1 MTLFLVIEEEMLEQA
16 EIFIAVA
23 DICILIIL
31 AELAS
36 TLNDRLR
43 LPRILGTIFTGILF
57 GPYLIGGVEIGG
69 RAFIEYN
76 ELIYVFAEFGAVL
89 LLFEAGLHMKFSE
102 LLNTGKASFT
112 VAAVGVVVPFG
123 LGYFAS
129 TYLGYSV
136 YVGLIVGGALSAT
149 SIAISLA
156 CLGEMAQL
164 GSPEAKLIIGA
175 AVIDDVLALSIAS
188 VILSMLAHAEPQSI
202 FTILRLLI
210 TTVGLWFVLSAVSSR
225 VIPNL
230 MEWIMRLEGLDKV
243 DQSLVSIF
251 ALLSCF
257 GYASLAGLLGLS
269 PLVGAFMAGM
279 AVAGSKHHNAVQ
291 RFTNNLGILFIPLF
305 FVVIGTQVNPYSV
318 LHGNFL
324 LMAILG
330 VVAVVS
336 KLVACGLPA
345 QYFLGD
351 KERGIRVGFGMISR
365 GEIGLVISSMGITYG
380 IISDEV
386 YTALVVVI
394 FITTLLPPFLLR
406 RSYLSDPSCVLP
418 DNIRDKK

>member
-1 MTLFLVIEEEMLEQA
+1 MEQA
-16 EIFIAVA
+16 ELFHAVV
-23 DICILIIL
+23 DICVLIIL

-36 TLNDRLR
+36 TLNDRLK

-57 GPYLIGGVEIGG
+57 GPYLIGGFVVGG
-69 RAFIEYN
+69 RPFIEYN
-76 ELIYVFAEFGAVL
+76 ELIYIFAEFGAVL
-89 LLFEAGLHMKFSE
+89 LLFEAGLHMRFSE
-102 LLNTGKASFT
+102 LFKTGKASFT
-112 VAAVGVVVPFG
+112 VAISGVVAPYL

-129 TYLGYSV
+129 IALGYSV
-136 YVGLIVGGALSAT
+136 YVGMIVGGALSAT

-188 VILSMLAHAEPQSI
+188 VILGMIAHPESQGAL
-202 FTILRLLI
+202 TIVRLLA
-210 TTVGLWFVLSAVSSR
+210 TTVGLWFVLSAVSSK

-230 MEWIMRLEGLDKV
+230 MEWIMRLERLDSV
-243 DQSLVSIF
+243 DQNLVSIF

-257 GYASLAGLLGLS
+257 GYASLAGILGLS

-279 AVAGSKHHNAVQ
+279 AVSGSSYHDAVQ
-291 RFTNNLGILFIPLF
+291 EFTGRLGILFIPLF

-318 LHGNFL
+318 LHGNFI
-324 LMAILG
+324 LMAVLG
-330 VVAVVS
+330 AVAVLS
-336 KLVACGLPA
+336 KFVACGLPA
-345 QYFLGD
+345 QYFLKD
-351 KERGIRVGFGMISR
+351 KERGMRVGFGMISR

-380 IISDEV
+380 ILSDEV

-394 FITTLLPPFLLR
+394 FLTTILPPFLLR
-406 RSYLSDPSCVLP
+406 RSYLNDPSCVLP
-418 DNIRDKK
+418 DNIKGQRS

>member
-1 MTLFLVIEEEMLEQA
+1 MEQA
-16 EIFIAVA
+16 EIFIAIA

-36 TLNDRLR
+36 TLNDRLM
-43 LPRILGTIFTGILF
+43 LPRILGTIFTGIIF
-57 GPYLIGGVEIGG
+57 GPHLIGGVDVGG
-69 RAFIEYN
+69 RNFIEYN
-76 ELIYVFAEFGAVL
+76 ELIYIFSEFGAVL

-102 LLNTGKASFT
+102 LLKTGKASFT
-112 VAAVGVVVPFG
+112 VAVVGVVVPFG

-129 TYLGYSV
+129 TSLGYSV
-136 YVGLIVGGALSAT
+136 YVGMIVGGALSAT

-188 VILSMLAHAEPQSI
+188 VILSMLAHAEPQST
-202 FTILRLLI
+202 FTIVRLLV
-210 TTVGLWFVLSAVSSR
+210 TTVGLWFVLSAVSSK
-225 VIPNL
+225 VIPHL
-230 MEWIMRLEGLDKV
+230 MEWIMSLEGLDKV

-257 GYASLAGLLGLS
+257 GYASFAGLLGLS

-279 AVAGSKHHNAVQ
+279 AVAGSKYHNAVQ
-291 RFTNNLGILFIPLF
+291 RFTNSLGILFIPLF

-330 VVAVVS
+330 FVAVLS

-345 QYFLGD
+345 QYFLKD
-351 KERGIRVGFGMISR
+351 RERGIRVGFGMISR

-394 FITTLLPPFLLR
+394 FLTTLLPPILLR

-418 DNIRDKK
+418 DNIRGKK